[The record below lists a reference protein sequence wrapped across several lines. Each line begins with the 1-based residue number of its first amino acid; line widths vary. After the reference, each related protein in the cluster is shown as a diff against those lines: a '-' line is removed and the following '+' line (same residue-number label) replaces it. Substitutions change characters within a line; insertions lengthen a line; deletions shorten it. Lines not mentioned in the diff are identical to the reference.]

1 MEYIRSIGVRQA
13 EERVIKPTLR
23 RFDQDLQRL
32 SRQFRDSPIRI
43 GFKVQQS
50 MRYIPLA
57 LYQGRDVE
65 TRITCEHCYLEFAVY
80 GVFARCPD
88 CARMNAHSV
97 FRQSL
102 AAARKRLV
110 LYGETD
116 DVELREA
123 LLTDIL
129 KSAVGAFD
137 AVGKELRRRSPGT
150 LPEKTPNLFQNLE
163 ALNKALQKYCGRCL
177 RAELGDDSY
186 DELFRMF
193 QVRHIYEHN
202 LGVVDE
208 QFIQKVPQ
216 SKATVGRMYHLDR
229 QAVERFLDLLGQA
242 FEATARFLGS
252 ATGA

>member
-1 MEYIRSIGVRQA
+1 
-13 EERVIKPTLR
+13 
-23 RFDQDLQRL
+23 
-32 SRQFRDSPIRI
+32 
-43 GFKVQQS
+43 
-50 MRYIPLA
+50 
-57 LYQGRDVE
+57 
-65 TRITCEHCYLEFAVY
+65 
-80 GVFARCPD
+80 
-88 CARMNAHSV
+88 MNAHSV